1 MVPILLVED
10 MKNEGKKDWYLREW
24 MELRELSQQR
34 IHQLSGW
41 SVGKVN
47 EIFHS
52 QTPYRRE
59 SVNILSEILEIE
71 PYELL
76 MPPAM
81 AEWYRRID
89 ALALSHPELAAKLAE
104 IEV

>member
-1 MVPILLVED
+1 MQKGGE
-10 MKNEGKKDWYLREW
+10 KDWYLREW

-34 IHQLSGW
+34 IHQLTGW

-47 EIFHS
+47 EVFHS
-52 QTPYRRE
+52 QTPYRRD
-59 SVNILSEILEIE
+59 SLNVLAEILEIE

-76 MPPAM
+76 MPPAR

-89 ALALSHPELAAKLAE
+89 ALVPLHPEIVALLDGGE
-104 IEV
+104 G